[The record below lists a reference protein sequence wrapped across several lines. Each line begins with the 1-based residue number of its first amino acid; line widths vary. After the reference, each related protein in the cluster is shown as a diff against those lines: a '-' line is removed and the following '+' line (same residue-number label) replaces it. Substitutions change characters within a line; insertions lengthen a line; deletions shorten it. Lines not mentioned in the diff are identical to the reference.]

1 MYSRLGSWCFRRRKT
16 VVALWLLVLVVGG
29 VSAGAVGPHFA
40 TNMELPNVESRQG
53 LDILDSQMGGAGAGI
68 EGTIVFRSETG
79 FDDPTVRQ
87 PLVDFLAKVDAEKGV
102 TVVSPFE
109 AEPFDP
115 SSPLATWYL
124 SGVDDPALLLKL
136 SEANSKIST
145 TGAQAGKIAVAQV
158 EISRDSTMDAAQ
170 RQGTEIESI
179 APEVPGVQTEYGGR
193 IFEHFEA
200 PDSELLGLA
209 FAIVILIVA
218 FGSVLAMGLPIG
230 VALAGIGVGSMT
242 LALLSNLIEMPDF
255 ATTLGVMIGLGVGI
269 DYALFIVTRFR
280 EQLHLGHSVE
290 QSVVMAIDTSGRA
303 VTFAG
308 LTVVISLLGMLVM
321 GVSFVSGL
329 GIGAA
334 TVVMVTMVAS
344 LTLLPALLGF
354 AGERIEVTRWRG
366 LISAGLVAVGL
377 IGLGLNLN
385 PLLVGFPLAIIV
397 MIAGFAFAPLKKE
410 FARKAPKP
418 LNQTSAYRWSRF
430 VQGHPWPLAIG
441 ATAILFILTI
451 PLFGIR
457 LGFSDAGNLPVDN
470 TGRKAYDLLSD
481 GFGPG
486 SNGKLLLVGE
496 VPAGTD
502 ISNPRTLIEVS
513 QQLEEVPGVQ
523 AVSPPIPSNLQSP
536 SESGAVLW
544 VVTPTTS
551 PQDEAT
557 TNLVVDLRENL
568 LPTVTAETGIDVLVT
583 GQVGISVDFANYL
596 SGRLFLFFAAVLSL
610 SFLLLMVVFRSLLVP
625 LKAVIMNLL
634 SIGAAYGVIV
644 AIFQWGWAKDLFGI
658 EPAPIEPFIPM
669 MLFAIVFGL
678 SMDYE
683 VFLLS
688 RIREEWLHTG
698 DSHTSVANGLAA
710 TARVISAAAAIM
722 VFVFGSFLLEDD
734 RAIKLFGFGLAF
746 AVLIDATLVRM
757 LLVPASMELL
767 GDKNWWFP
775 AWLDRLLPSIN
786 VEGPTE
792 FAEDEAEPQKQE
804 ALV

>member
-1 MYSRLGSWCFRRRKT
+1 MYRRLGSWCFRRRKT

-29 VSAGAVGPHFA
+29 VAAGAVGPHFA

-53 LDILDSQMGGAGAGI
+53 LDILESQMGGAGAGI
-68 EGTIVFRSETG
+68 EGTIVFRSEAG
-79 FDDPTVRQ
+79 FDDPAVRQ
-87 PLVDFLAKVDAEKGV
+87 PLIDFLAKVEAEKNV
-102 TVVSPFE
+102 TVVSPFAQE
-109 AEPFDP
+109 QFDP

-124 SGVDDPALLLKL
+124 SGVDDPALLLTL
-136 SEANSKIST
+136 AEANSKIST
-145 TGAQAGKIAVAQV
+145 SGPDAGKIAVAQV
-158 EISRDSTMDAAQ
+158 EITRDTSLDVA
-170 RQGTEIESI
+170 RKQGTQIESI
-179 APEVPGVQTEYGGR
+179 APDVPGVQIEYGGR

-209 FAIVILIVA
+209 FAIVILILA

-230 VALAGIGVGSMT
+230 VALAGIGVGSIT

-269 DYALFIVTRFR
+269 DYALFIVTRYR
-280 EQLHLGHSVE
+280 EQLHLGNSVE
-290 QSVVMAIDTSGRA
+290 ESVVMAIDTSGRA

-410 FARKAPKP
+410 FKRKAPKP
-418 LNQTSAYRWSRF
+418 LDQTSAYRWSRF
-430 VQGHPWPLAIG
+430 VQGHPWPLALG
-441 ATAILFILTI
+441 ATAILLFLTI

-481 GFGPG
+481 GFGAG

-496 VPAGTD
+496 VPEGTD
-502 ISNPRTLIEVS
+502 ISNPRSLIEVS

-523 AVSPPIPSNLQSP
+523 AVSPPIPSDLQSP
-536 SESGAVLW
+536 SDSGAVLW

-568 LPTVTAETGIDVLVT
+568 LPKVTAETGIDVLVT
-583 GQVGISVDFANYL
+583 GQVGISVDFSNYL

-610 SFLLLMVVFRSLLVP
+610 SFMLLMVVFRSILVP
-625 LKAVIMNLL
+625 L
-634 SIGAAYGVIV
+634 
-644 AIFQWGWAKDLFGI
+644 
-658 EPAPIEPFIPM
+658 
-669 MLFAIVFGL
+669 
-678 SMDYE
+678 
-683 VFLLS
+683 
-688 RIREEWLHTG
+688 
-698 DSHTSVANGLAA
+698 
-710 TARVISAAAAIM
+710 
-722 VFVFGSFLLEDD
+722 
-734 RAIKLFGFGLAF
+734 
-746 AVLIDATLVRM
+746 
-757 LLVPASMELL
+757 
-767 GDKNWWFP
+767 
-775 AWLDRLLPSIN
+775 
-786 VEGPTE
+786 
-792 FAEDEAEPQKQE
+792 
-804 ALV
+804 